1 MDEFSQFWFDVSLQ
15 GVAFVEPV
23 YTDKL
28 LIATFRYKLVNTA
41 FATIL
46 RRTRDDFT
54 GQFVAG
60 LFQNEEDCAFVGQLL
75 TSLQTGE
82 SQQFHQYGQCAGE
95 EVWLHVIITRMDRQL
110 MVTIQDISEQKKS
123 EQELQRRLAMESILS
138 TVSSRMIILESA
150 ELDAYMI
157 EALEQIGTHI
167 VAERAAVVIYSDDH
181 QYGSCTHEWCAP
193 GIDSRKQA
201 NQNVPI
207 HSFAWSH
214 QLETGQLIQFSID
227 ETQLD
232 EINDESILK
241 AMAVRS
247 LIAVPLI
254 QNRKTQG
261 FIAFFTLTQ
270 AHKWGQSDVSLL
282 QTFGTLIINVFG
294 RLKQESAIKR
304 ANQRLEGLHEID
316 QALLS
321 SRLAD
326 RPPLLIAMKYIHF
339 MVPCERI
346 TVFQIDEV
354 TQLAVAKC
362 RLVNGVPV
370 SNPRQV
376 ITDPC
381 FYEQFLAGEKLT
393 YLPDL
398 RPGATNSSLALSA
411 VLHEEGF
418 QSLVII
424 PLFSRQ
430 ECIGALTLA
439 AVTPHFFTEEYR
451 HITQEVA
458 SQLAIVLYQQQLDEQ
473 LEEYTEQLE
482 QRVEERTREVRQLS
496 TVQRAIF
503 EHASQAILSTDI
515 YGVIQTANRACEKLI
530 GYRVEELVGRVA
542 YLELREG
549 YSPMPVITYVTTQ
562 PDEVVSAGLLDML
575 AEHGYFQ
582 AECLLS
588 RKDGSLIPV
597 LMASSVLTDENN
609 ETIGYVGIATDI
621 SGLKAIESELQ
632 EKNEEL
638 STFFEGAIDLHCV
651 VTVDGKL
658 LTANR
663 AWDMTLGYSR
673 EELDQLTFAELVHP
687 DEQELLQQSVW
698 ELTNYRP
705 VRNQLNRF
713 LKKDGTYRS
722 LEWNA
727 IRVNAIFYASARDV
741 TERQQAER
749 QLINL
754 NQRLQVATS
763 AAGQGIW
770 ERDFKKD
777 TLIWDDR
784 LWEMH
789 GLRPGR
795 TEWHFS
801 DFAKML
807 HPDDRDAVVTI
818 PLTNLISNEV
828 ARIVRP
834 DGTIRYME
842 SNGIVLTDEAGKPV
856 RAIGVVADVTERK
869 VAEDALR
876 ESERRFREIAENVD
890 EIFWIHSA
898 EPFELLYVNPAYER
912 VWNASCQSLY
922 DNPRSFM
929 NSIVEEDKPLVKA
942 FIDQY
947 KAGYEGQFYC
957 RLKGMDGNV
966 RWLSIRTFV
975 VHDSYGKI
983 VRHIGIAND
992 VTSQKEKELVL
1003 QQSLQREQELNQLKS
1018 QFVSTASHEFRT
1030 PLATIQSS
1038 VDLIRFYLDLPTA
1051 TGNKSIHHHLNVI
1064 GKEIDQ
1070 FGTLLSNILTIGTI
1084 DAGKVKFSPRH
1095 VDMVALCTDI
1105 IKTHFSE
1112 QSTNRSVNVS
1122 IEGIPYIVFI
1132 DQKLISHVIVNL
1144 LSNAFKFSTDNPSLR
1159 LIFKEKAIIVQIT
1172 DQGVGI
1178 PAREMSALFQ
1188 AFFRASNS
1196 NGIPGTGLGLVIAR
1210 QFIELH
1216 GGYLDIRSEEKKGTT
1231 CIVTLPTSL
1240 TNEPVAT
1247 SLINTPSTVT
1257 SH

>member
-1 MDEFSQFWFDVSLQ
+1 M
-15 GVAFVEPV
+15 G
-23 YTDKL
+23 
-28 LIATFRYKLVNTA
+28 
-41 FATIL
+41 
-46 RRTRDDFT
+46 
-54 GQFVAG
+54 
-60 LFQNEEDCAFVGQLL
+60 
-75 TSLQTGE
+75 
-82 SQQFHQYGQCAGE
+82 
-95 EVWLHVIITRMDRQL
+95 RQL

-138 TVSSRMIILESA
+138 AVSSRMIILESN
-150 ELDAYMI
+150 ELDAYMA
-157 EALEQIGTHI
+157 EALEQISTHI
-167 VAERAAVVIYSDDH
+167 GAERAAVVMYSDDH

-193 GIDSRKQA
+193 GIDPRKQA
-201 NQNVPI
+201 NQHVPVS
-207 HSFAWSH
+207 SFVWLH
-214 QLETGQLIQFSID
+214 QRLETGQTVWFDGGDMLLDTVNSQSIFK
-227 ETQLD
+227 
-232 EINDESILK
+232 S
-241 AMAVRS
+241 MAVRS

-254 QNRKTQG
+254 EERKTQG
-261 FIAFFTLTQ
+261 FIAFYAITQ
-270 AHKWGQSDVSLL
+270 DHKWGQSDVSLL
-282 QTFGTLIINVFG
+282 QTFGTFVINVLG
-294 RLKQESAIKR
+294 RLKQETAIIR
-304 ANQRLEGLHEID
+304 ANQRLEGLREID

-346 TVFQIDEV
+346 TVFQIDDV
-354 TQLAVAKC
+354 TQLAVVKC
-362 RLVNGVPV
+362 RLVDGVPV

-376 ITDPC
+376 ITDSC
-381 FYEQFLAGEKLT
+381 FYEQFLSSENIT

-398 RPGATNSSLALSA
+398 RPGAANPAPALSKS
-411 VLHEEGF
+411 LYEEGF

-439 AVTPHFFTEEYR
+439 SATPHFFTEEYR
-451 HITQEVA
+451 QVTQEVA

-482 QRVEERTREVRQLS
+482 QRVEERTREVTQLS
-496 TVQRAIF
+496 TIQRAIF

-515 YGVIQTANRACEKLI
+515 GGVIQTANRACEKLI
-530 GYRVEELVGRVA
+530 GYRVDELIGRVA
-542 YLELREG
+542 NLDLGEG
-549 YSPMPVITYVTTQ
+549 DNPMPVITYATTQ
-562 PDEVVSAGLLDML
+562 SNHEVTGGFLDML
-575 AEHGYFQ
+575 AEQGYFQ
-582 AECLLS
+582 AECQLC
-588 RKDGSLIPV
+588 RKDGTLIPV

-609 ETIGYVGIATDI
+609 EIIGYVGIATDI
-621 SGLKAIESELQ
+621 SGLKAFELELQ
-632 EKNEEL
+632 AKNQEL
-638 STFFEGAIDLHCV
+638 STIFESAIDLHCI
-651 VTVDGKL
+651 VTVDGKF

-663 AWDMTLGYSR
+663 AWDMTLGYSK

-698 ELTNYRP
+698 ALTNYSP

-713 LKKDGTYRS
+713 LRKDGTYRL

-741 TERQQAER
+741 TERQQAEM

-770 ERDFKKD
+770 ERDFEKG

-784 LWEMH
+784 LWKLH
-789 GLRPGR
+789 GLSPRKD
-795 TEWHFS
+795 WHFS

-807 HPDDRDAVVTI
+807 HPEDREAFVAMPPTDS
-818 PLTNLISNEV
+818 ISNEV

-834 DGTIRYME
+834 DGAIRYME
-842 SNGIVLTDEAGKPV
+842 TNGIVMTDEAGKPV

-922 DNPRSFM
+922 DNPSSF
-929 NSIVEEDKPLVKA
+929 IDAIIEDDKPLVRD

-957 RLKGMDGNV
+957 RIKDITDENI

-1003 QQSLQREQELNQLKS
+1003 HQSLQREQELNQLKS

-1038 VDLIRFYLDLPTA
+1038 VDLIKFYLDLPAATA
-1051 TGNKSIHHHLNVI
+1051 SKSIHHHLNVI

-1084 DAGKVKFSPRH
+1084 DAGKVKFTPH
-1095 VDMVALCTDI
+1095 HTDIVVLCTDI

-1112 QSTNRSVNVS
+1112 QANHRTVNVS
-1122 IEGIPYIVFI
+1122 IDGTPFMVFI

-1144 LSNAFKFSTDNPSLR
+1144 LSNAFKFSADNPSLR
-1159 LIFKEKAIIVQIT
+1159 LIFKEKAIIIQII
-1172 DQGVGI
+1172 DQGMGI
-1178 PAREMSALFQ
+1178 PAREMSTLFQ

-1210 QFIELH
+1210 QFVEIH

-1231 CIVTLPTSL
+1231 CTVTLPTSQM
-1240 TNEPVAT
+1240 NEALASSLVSTT
-1247 SLINTPSTVT
+1247 SSTVT